1 MSRIDEIRNNAIE
14 LIALH
19 GFGAV
24 SLRQLAK
31 SCGLQAGSFYAYY
44 RSKDDLLQDL
54 ITSYLE
60 DLQQSWQESS
70 FNRIDPARTLADF
83 VSHHLEFQSTRRD
96 ESLIANMDLRN
107 LPEPGRRQIS
117 AMKACYERELKSILT
132 SGERLGLFNQDSM
145 TSTVILSMLTGLSL
159 WQEQSADTSR
169 QLIHACQRIAL
180 QIAQT
185 GQYQVTDEIQSPAF
199 S

>member
-1 MSRIDEIRNNAIE
+1 MSRIEEIRSNAIE

-31 SCGLQAGSFYAYY
+31 SCGLQAGSLYAYY

-54 ITSYLE
+54 IASYLE

-70 FNRIDPARTLADF
+70 ENRDDPVRTLADF
-83 VSHHLEFQSTRRD
+83 IAHHLEFQSTRRA
-96 ESLIANMDLRN
+96 ESLIASMDLRN
-107 LPEPGRRQIS
+107 LPEHSRSHVI
-117 AMKACYERELKSILT
+117 AMKAGYERELKDILD
-132 SGERLGLFNQDSM
+132 SGERQGLFSQDVM
-145 TSTVILSMLTGLSL
+145 TSTALLSMLTGLCL
-159 WQEQSADTSR
+159 WQDEGDDDLKLLVRT
-169 QLIHACQRIAL
+169 CQRIAL
-180 QIAQT
+180 QIA
-185 GQYQVTDEIQSPAF
+185 GASQYPGADGIQSPVF

>member
-31 SCGLQAGSFYAYY
+31 SCGLQVGSFYAYY

-54 ITSYLE
+54 IASYLE

-70 FNRIDPARTLADF
+70 VNRVDPVRTLADF
-83 VSHHLEFQSTRRD
+83 VAHHLEFQSTRRA
-96 ESLIANMDLRN
+96 ESLIASMDLRN
-107 LPEPGRRQIS
+107 LPEPGRRQII

-132 SGERLGLFNQDSM
+132 SGERLGLFNQDAM

-159 WQEQSADTSR
+159 WLEHSADAPR
-169 QLIHACQRIAL
+169 QLIHVCQRIAL
-180 QIAQT
+180 QIAKA
-185 GQYQVTDEIQSPAF
+185 GQYQGIDDIQSPAF